1 LKVLVSKAQLLFSN
15 SADGVVTGTGKYEHL
30 IVSAQE
36 IAASVAQLYVSSRVK
51 ADRDSKRMAELG
63 VASKSV
69 NTCTASVV
77 ATVKSGQQTL
87 SDESKGKHENIS
99 QWRNYGEGS
108 RRKPSLIR
116 PEGPKIF

>member
-1 LKVLVSKAQLLFSN
+1 MFSN
-15 SADGVVTGTGKYEHL
+15 SADGVVTGKGKYEHL

-87 SDESKGKHENIS
+87 SDESKGKHENIIF
-99 QWRNYGEGS
+99 QWRNYGGS
-108 RRKPSLIR
+108 RRKP
-116 PEGPKIF
+116 PPPFD